1 MPFTRH
7 EDDEP
12 LPIIMANFDPL
23 SVPNYEN
30 PPHFILM
37 FFRPGAVVMDGKM
50 YVAGGRDPDISHS
63 DLDTMEVF
71 DDVTQVCSLTAQFVM
86 IFSIYLASQL
96 YEMSKTELG

>member
-1 MPFTRH
+1 MRH

-23 SVPNYEN
+23 VCLIMKT

-37 FFRPGAVVMDGKM
+37 LFRPGAVVMDGKM

-71 DDVTQVCSLTAQFVM
+71 DDVTQVCSLPN
-86 IFSIYLASQL
+86 L
-96 YEMSKTELG
+96 

>member
-1 MPFTRH
+1 
-7 EDDEP
+7 
-12 LPIIMANFDPL
+12 
-23 SVPNYEN
+23 
-30 PPHFILM
+30 
-37 FFRPGAVVMDGKM
+37 MDGKM

-96 YEMSKTELG
+96 YEMSKTELGWDVHVVRWAFEANDLIPLGTRIGMPKGKRSD